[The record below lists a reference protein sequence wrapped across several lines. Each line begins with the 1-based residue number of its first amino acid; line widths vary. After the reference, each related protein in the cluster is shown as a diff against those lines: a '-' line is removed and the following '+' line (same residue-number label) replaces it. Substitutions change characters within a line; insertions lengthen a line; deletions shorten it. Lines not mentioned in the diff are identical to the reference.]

1 MEPMLTLL
9 IDCCRPTLSTADDA
23 LLAPRLAAAD
33 GKRLA
38 FLARRHRVEGIAWRT
53 LSRIGVIPLGSHA
66 IGEQARS
73 IAAEGLRMAVE
84 SGRVHRAFSRAS
96 LPHLFV
102 KGQTLGVL
110 AWGDALLKRQLDID
124 LLVQPGA
131 IGKATRLLDELGYVQ
146 QVPDPSVDP
155 VDWHRGRKES
165 QWRSDDGFLLDL
177 HSRLA
182 DHPAILPTA
191 TATVSPQQVELP
203 GGISLPTFPDRL
215 LLPYLAVHGTSSAWF
230 RLKWLADFAALVA
243 RTPTETLATI
253 ADQAP
258 RLGAGRTFAAALVLS
273 NRLFGTSLPPEL
285 EADGATLTLVKLAMA
300 ALADAREPTE
310 HRFGTLPIHRS
321 HLLQV
326 PGSHFFLSEIMRKM
340 RLLLIR

>member
-1 MEPMLTLL
+1 MLALL
-9 IDCCRPTLSTADDA
+9 IDCCRPVPSAEEDA
-23 LLAPRLAAAD
+23 LLASRLALAD
-33 GKRLA
+33 GERLTL
-38 FLARRHRVEGIAWRT
+38 LAQRHRVEGLAWRT
-53 LSRIGVIPLGSHA
+53 LSRVGIIPLGA
-66 IGEQARS
+66 RKIGEQARR

-84 SGRVHRAFSRAS
+84 SGRVHHAFSRAS

-102 KGQTLGVL
+102 KGQTLGAL

-124 LLVQPGA
+124 LLVQPAA
-131 IGKATRLLDELGYVQ
+131 IGKAARILDDLGYVQ

-155 VDWHRGRKES
+155 ADWHRGRKES

-182 DHPAILPTA
+182 DHPAMLPSA
-191 TATVSPQQVELP
+191 TATVSPQRVELP
-203 GGISLPTFPDRL
+203 GGVNLPTLPDRL
-215 LLPYLAVHGTSSAWF
+215 LLPYLAVHGSSSAWF
-230 RLKWLADFAALVA
+230 RLKWSADFAALVA
-243 RTPTETLATI
+243 RTPAEKLATI

-258 RLGAGRTFAAALVLS
+258 RLGAGRTFAAALVLG
-273 NRLFGTSLPPEL
+273 NRLFGTQLPPEL

-300 ALADAREPTE
+300 ALSDPLEPTE
-310 HRFGTLPIHRS
+310 RRFGTLPIHRS

-326 PGSHFFLSEIMRKM
+326 PGSHFFLSEIMRKL